1 MDITQ
6 PKIDIKKQPT
16 VSCEKCGST
25 FFREVVLMK
34 KISKLLTGSNEDSI
48 VPFPTYRCDD
58 CDHINDDFKLFD
70 EDNKLI

>member
-34 KISKLLTGSNEDSI
+34 KVSKLLTGSNEDSI

>member
-58 CDHINDDFKLFD
+58 CNHINDDFKLFD
-70 EDNKLI
+70 EGNKLI

>member
-58 CDHINDDFKLFD
+58 CNHVNDDFKLFD
-70 EDNKLI
+70 EGNKLI